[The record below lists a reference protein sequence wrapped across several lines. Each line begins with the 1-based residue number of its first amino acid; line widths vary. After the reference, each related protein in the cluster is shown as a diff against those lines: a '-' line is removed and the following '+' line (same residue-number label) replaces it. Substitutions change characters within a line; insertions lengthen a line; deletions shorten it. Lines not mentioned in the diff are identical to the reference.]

1 MRINIQSKIFLL
13 LAGLT
18 VLILLSVLYVINTT
32 ISEKIE
38 EKIINDF
45 KNTQSVFQKQQSLI
59 YERLV
64 ESCYLIG
71 ENSTFKANVAE
82 QDPATVYFV
91 VEEFSNFAKVD
102 LFIVTDRKGNVLARL
117 DQPNK
122 YGDDITFRPSIA
134 RALNGI
140 EPEFEISWSEL
151 WEVNDIPFQVV
162 TYPIFTA
169 NNNTILGTIS
179 LGTQIGQFEALSLKG
194 DSHIDITM
202 FLNDTLFASTLVDS
216 ITIEIDTSFANFIIQ
231 NQPII
236 DAVIQT
242 LSPSDAFSSRIF
254 GEDSYAFI
262 SPLGEGEK
270 AYYLASVPIAIE
282 LQLLSV
288 LQTNIFVTAGISLI
302 VTILLALLLG
312 RTFSK
317 PILDLVKGMNKVKE
331 GDLDTTVK
339 PSTKDEIG
347 LLAQTFNDMI
357 VGLRERLHLMK
368 YVGSHTIDMIKNS
381 SGKEVSL
388 GGERREL
395 AVLFSD
401 VRGFT
406 AFSENRTP
414 EEVINMLNKYLGFQ
428 ADLVSLYNGSVDKF
442 VGDEMVALFGG
453 SNAIENALDCAV
465 AIQKLVKKEHE
476 SDNVQIN
483 VGIGINYGDMVL
495 GNMGAEDRMDYTVIG
510 AAVNLGARLCSAA
523 NPGQILIRRELMDS
537 MNEKYKIGENQMMSF
552 KGFSNEIEIIEVLS
566 A

>member
-18 VLILLSVLYVINTT
+18 AIILLSVIYIINTT

-38 EKIINDF
+38 EKIVSDF
-45 KNTQSVFQKQQSLI
+45 KNTQSIFQKQQSLI

-82 QDPATVYFV
+82 NDPATVNFV
-91 VEEFSNFAKVD
+91 VEEFANFAKVD
-102 LFIVTDRKGNVLARL
+102 LFIVTDPKGNVLARL
-117 DQPNK
+117 GQPNNF
-122 YGDDITFRPSIA
+122 GDDISYRASVA

-140 EPEFEISWSEL
+140 EPEFDITWSEL
-151 WEVNDIPFQVV
+151 WEVNDTPYQIV

-169 NNNTILGTIS
+169 NNNTILGTIT
-179 LGTQIGQFEALSLKG
+179 LGTQIGLFEAVSLKG
-194 DSHIDITM
+194 DSNIDITM
-202 FLNDTLFASTLVDS
+202 FLNDTLITSTIVDS
-216 ITIEIDTSFANFIIQ
+216 ITTEIDTSFTNFVQ
-231 NQPII
+231 KNQSLI

-242 LSPSDAFSSRIF
+242 LSPSDAFSSKII
-254 GEDSYAFI
+254 GEESYAFL

-270 AYYLASVPIAIE
+270 AYYLATVPIAHE
-282 LQLLSV
+282 LQLLTV
-288 LQTNIFVTAGISLI
+288 LQNNIFVTAGISLI
-302 VTILLALLLG
+302 VTILLALMLG

-317 PILDLVKGMNKVKE
+317 PILNLVKGMNKVKD
-331 GDLDTTVK
+331 GNLSLKVK

-347 LLAQTFNDMI
+347 LLTQTFNDML

-368 YVGSHTIDMIKNS
+368 YVGSHTIDMIKES
-381 SGKEVSL
+381 SEKEVSL

-428 ADLVSLYNGSVDKF
+428 ADLVTLYNGSVDKF

-453 SNAIENALDCAV
+453 HDAIEKALDCAV
-465 AIQKLVKKEHE
+465 AIQKLVKKEQE
-476 SDNVQIN
+476 SDNVQIH
-483 VGIGINYGDMVL
+483 VGIGVNYGDMVL

-523 NPGQILIRRELMDS
+523 KPGQILIRKDLLNKVVRKYIIGDS
-537 MNEKYKIGENQMMSF
+537 HMMSF
-552 KGFSNEIEIIEVLS
+552 KGFSNDLEIVEVNS

>member
-18 VLILLSVLYVINTT
+18 FLILLSVLYVINTT

-122 YGDDITFRPSIA
+122 YGDDITFRPSVA
-134 RALNGI
+134 RALNGV

-151 WEVNDIPFQVV
+151 WEVGGIPFQIV

-169 NNNTILGTIS
+169 NNNTILGTIT
-179 LGTQIGQFEALSLKG
+179 LGTQMGQFEALSLKG
-194 DSHIDITM
+194 DSNIDITM
-202 FLNDTLFASTLVDS
+202 FLNDTLVASTLGDS
-216 ITIEIDTSFANFIIQ
+216 ITTEIDTSLANFTSQ
-231 NQPII
+231 NQQII

-254 GEDSYAFI
+254 GEDSYAFL

-317 PILDLVKGMNKVKE
+317 PILNLVKGMNKVKE
-331 GDLDTTVK
+331 GDLNTTVK

-453 SNAIENALDCAV
+453 SDAIKNALDCAV

-483 VGIGINYGDMVL
+483 LGIGINYGDMVL

-523 NPGQILIRRELMDS
+523 NPGQILIRRELMDN

-566 A
+566 V

>member
-18 VLILLSVLYVINTT
+18 VFILLSVLYVINTT
-32 ISEKIE
+32 LSEKIE
-38 EKIINDF
+38 EKIVNDF

-82 QDPATVYFV
+82 RDPATVYFV

-102 LFIVTDRKGNVLARL
+102 LFIVTDRKGKVLARL
-117 DQPNK
+117 GQPK
-122 YGDDITFRPSIA
+122 QYGDDITYRPSIA

-140 EPEFEISWSEL
+140 EPEFEIDWSEL
-151 WEVNDIPFQVV
+151 WEVKGIPYQIV

-169 NNNTILGTIS
+169 NNNTILGTIT
-179 LGTQIGQFEALSLKG
+179 LGTQIGSFEALSLKG
-194 DSHIDITM
+194 DSHIDISM
-202 FLNDTLFASTLVDS
+202 FLNDTLFVSTLVDS
-216 ITIEIDTSFANFIIQ
+216 ITADIDTSFANFIGK
-231 NQPII
+231 NQPLI

-242 LSPSDAFSSRIF
+242 LSPSDAFSSKII
-254 GEDSYAFI
+254 GEESYAFL
-262 SPLGEGEK
+262 SPLGDGEK
-270 AYYLASVPIAIE
+270 AYYLATVPVALE
-282 LQLLSV
+282 LQLLTV
-288 LQTNIFVTAGISLI
+288 LQNNIFVTVGISLV
-302 VTILLALLLG
+302 VTLLLALMLG
-312 RTFSK
+312 KTFSK
-317 PILDLVKGMNKVKE
+317 PILNLVKGMNKVKE
-331 GDLDTTVK
+331 GDLSLSVK
-339 PSTKDEIG
+339 PTTKDEIG
-347 LLAQTFNDMI
+347 LLTQTFNDML

-368 YVGSHTIDMIKNS
+368 YVGSHTIDMIKDS

-388 GGERREL
+388 GGERRKL

-428 ADLVSLYNGSVDKF
+428 ADLVTLYNGSVDKF

-453 SNAIENALDCAV
+453 DNAIEKALECAV
-465 AIQKLVKKEHE
+465 AIQKLVKKEQQ
-476 SDNVQIN
+476 SDEVQIN
-483 VGIGINYGDMVL
+483 IGIGINYGDMVL

-523 NPGQILIRRELMDS
+523 NPGQILIRKELLDS
-537 MNEKYKIGENQMMSF
+537 MTGNYKIGESQMMSF
-552 KGFSNEIEIIEVLS
+552 KGFSNELEIIEVLS
-566 A
+566 V